1 MVNLARTLTI
11 TQNLKMKNKILTG
24 LCILFAL
31 MMINSGL
38 NKFFNYMPMPE
49 MSEQMMQIMGSFMA
63 IKWIFPLVAI
73 VEIIGG
79 ILIAI
84 PKTRALGALVILPVM
99 VGIIVHHL
107 VHDLSGIGIAFLL
120 FAINIWAIVDNWKKY
135 KPMVTG

>member
-1 MVNLARTLTI
+1 
-11 TQNLKMKNKILTG
+11 MKNKVLTV
-24 LCILFAL
+24 LCILFGL

-49 MSEQMMQIMGSFMA
+49 MSEEMMQIMGGFLA

-84 PKTRALGALVILPVM
+84 PKKRALGAIVLLPVI
-99 VGIIVHHL
+99 VGIFIHHL
-107 VHDLSGIGIAFLL
+107 VHDITGIAIALILL
-120 FAINIWAIVDNWKKY
+120 AINIWVIIANWDKY
-135 KPMVTG
+135 KPIIEIR